1 MRRYLPLG
9 GRMAD
14 IIAPSWIFNDIRGE
28 AFESLGWYEVTT
40 HRVYGSRPDLIDIIE
55 WCEVNM
61 TERWKRVS
69 SKFFFQSEKDA
80 MLFAL
85 RWL

>member
-40 HRVYGSRPDLIDIIE
+40 HRVPDRAIDLIDIIE
-55 WCEVNM
+55 WCDEN
-61 TERWKRVS
+61 TTKPWKRVS
-69 SKFFFQSEKDA
+69 SKFFFQSHKDA